1 MSRTQWRTVL
11 FSLCAIASGAMQTAD
26 GRGQMLE
33 ASVHQAAG
41 HPMRYHIAL
50 PVGWKSDRSWPML
63 VVIPDAARDFKAN
76 LARFVR
82 ARGNRPYILV
92 APEVLSCG
100 GARSRTSDRYSYS
113 PAEWNSLQGG
123 DDFAFEDAGLA
134 AVLADVRRQWRGEP
148 KAFLTGWEAGGHTV
162 WAQAFRHPE
171 RWRGVAPVTPNY
183 QRRGLDA
190 RSFSHSPERGTLPI
204 QPFRCGAPEGEIAA
218 YISQV
223 DAQIEQAL
231 RDARE
236 HGFHPQPMRVV
247 AGADHGP
254 LPEAVLAWCDSLSG
268 APVQR

>member
-11 FSLCAIASGAMQTAD
+11 LFMCAMASGAIQAAD

-33 ASVHQAAG
+33 ASVHKPAN

-50 PVGWKSDRSWPML
+50 PVGWKSDRSWPTL
-63 VVIPDAARDFKAN
+63 VVIPDATRDFNAN

-100 GARSRTSDRYSYS
+100 GTRTPDRYSYS

-123 DDFAFEDAGLA
+123 DDFAFEDTGLA
-134 AVLADVRRQWRGEP
+134 AVLADVRKQWRGEP

-190 RSFSHSPERGTLPI
+190 HSFSRAPERGTLPI
-204 QPFRCGAPEGEIAA
+204 QPFRCGSPQGEIAA
-218 YISQV
+218 QIPQLE
-223 DAQIEQAL
+223 AQIELAI

-236 HGFHPQPMRVV
+236 HEFRPQATRVV

-254 LPEAVLAWCDSLSG
+254 LPEAVLAWCDSLRG
-268 APVQR
+268 GTERP